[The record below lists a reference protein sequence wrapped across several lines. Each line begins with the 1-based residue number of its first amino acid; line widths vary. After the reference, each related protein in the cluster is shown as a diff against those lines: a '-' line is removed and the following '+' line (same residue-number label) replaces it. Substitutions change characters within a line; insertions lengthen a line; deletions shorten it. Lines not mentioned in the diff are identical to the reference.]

1 MTMVMAI
8 PAMTVMLRTCRH
20 RSASQDEAGDKKH
33 KCTFYDHDSLHK
45 ARPAANWYV
54 RVTLSRISFLENLF
68 VYAFFP
74 RGSARP
80 HADQSAP
87 PLLTMMAMMMMAVMG
102 MSCSVGGN
110 DCAGKNHQRDGSEK
124 HTTEFHWSFLT
135 KATHNNVACDF
146 IMRQV
151 CTGLAARKR
160 ILMREP
166 T

>member
-1 MTMVMAI
+1 MI
-8 PAMTVMLRTCRH
+8 SP
-20 RSASQDEAGDKKH
+20 
-33 KCTFYDHDSLHK
+33 HDGSHVQ
-45 ARPAANWYV
+45 PTEYM
-54 RVTLSRISFLENLF
+54 RVILPKIGFLENLF
-68 VYAFFP
+68 VFHFFERRNAQP
-74 RGSARP
+74 QSRP
-80 HADQSAP
+80 GVCEP
-87 PLLTMMAMMMMAVMG
+87 TLAMMTMRMMAVG
-102 MSCSVGGN
+102 MACSMGGN
-110 DCAGKNHQRDGSEK
+110 NCAGKNHQCDGSEK